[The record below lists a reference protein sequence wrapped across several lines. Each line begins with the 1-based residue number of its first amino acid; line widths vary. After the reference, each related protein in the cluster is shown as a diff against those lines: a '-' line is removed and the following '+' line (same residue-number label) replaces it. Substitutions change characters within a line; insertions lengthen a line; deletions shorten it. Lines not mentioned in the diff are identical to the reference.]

1 MGSTPIYVLA
11 LLLAFAAC
19 QSQLPRVREYQPGT
33 FYFDWD
39 ETDKVNS
46 DQRQAIAG
54 RFERRVQVLA
64 AQLNER
70 TVTDAIR
77 KSNVQSHGL
86 PLAEILDRDRR
97 WQLASDDSVVDEL
110 TDPACNEALRR
121 FTKAFE
127 GFAEILVT
135 NARGAIVCVTNR
147 TTDYY
152 QADEDW
158 WQHAFSAKR
167 PTNGHLAFDE
177 SAGVVAV
184 PVYIPLRDPVT
195 GVAIGVAKAQLVDAV
210 PRLSAVSAGRARLRA
225 RPPLRVGRR

>member
-1 MGSTPIYVLA
+1 MGRVPIFVLA

-19 QSQLPRVREYQPGT
+19 KSQMARVREYQPGT

-46 DQRQAIAG
+46 DQRLAIAS
-54 RFERRVQVLA
+54 RFERRVQVLE
-64 AQLNER
+64 AQLHER
-70 TVTDAIR
+70 TVTGAIQ
-77 KSNVQSHGL
+77 KSNAQAREL
-86 PLAEILDRDRR
+86 QLAEILERDRR
-97 WQLASDDSVVDEL
+97 WQLAVDDAIVDEL
-110 TDPACNEALRR
+110 TDPACNETLRR

-135 NARGAIVCVTNR
+135 NARGANVCVTNR

-158 WQHAFSAKR
+158 WQHAFTAKR

-184 PVYIPLRDPVT
+184 PAYIPIRDPVT
-195 GVAIGVAKAQLVDAV
+195 GVTIGVAKAQIVDAV
-210 PRLSAVSAGRARLRA
+210 PATAN
-225 RPPLRVGRR
+225 